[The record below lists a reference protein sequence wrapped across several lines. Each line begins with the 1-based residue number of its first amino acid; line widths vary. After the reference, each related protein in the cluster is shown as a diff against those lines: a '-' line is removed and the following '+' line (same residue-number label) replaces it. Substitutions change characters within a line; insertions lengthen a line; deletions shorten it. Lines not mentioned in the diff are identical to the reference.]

1 MGESKRIGKRVAEEL
16 SEDGEHAVTPSRARE
31 LVRNTG
37 DIDSPWMDH
46 VAAGFREGGWSTAD
60 GLYYLPEKLSQKT
73 VGFSRKLRVE
83 GRPVVSQSV
92 VSQAVAG
99 KDYPR
104 GEWGELLCDA
114 MRDEGWEVDDEN
126 GLYYLPMDE
135 LVTESSLAHYVF
147 GSFSLGDSGP
157 EESS

>member
-1 MGESKRIGKRVAEEL
+1 MGESKRIGKQVAEEL
-16 SEDGEHAVTPSRARE
+16 AEGGAHAITPSRARE

-37 DIDSPWMDH
+37 DIDSPWMHH
-46 VAAGFREGGWSTAD
+46 VAAGFQLADWSTSD
-60 GLYYLPEKLSQKT
+60 GLYYLPEKLSEKT
-73 VGFSRKLRVE
+73 AEFSQKLRTE

-92 VSQAVAG
+92 VAQAVTG
-99 KDYPR
+99 MDYPR
-104 GEWGELLCDA
+104 GEWGELLYNA
-114 MRDEGWEVDDEN
+114 MEAEGWQVDDEN

-147 GSFSLGDSGP
+147 GSFSLGDAGS